1 MRARCDPRRQRRP
14 PASAGQRWGL
24 PACPARAPRRTC
36 SSSRARLTEITP
48 ALQPMP
54 LRLYDTTL
62 DAILKWLTIMAD
74 SDGVGLNSE
83 QLTIRMSTCAPA
95 RGARVRVGLQVNSKQ
110 VTIRMSTC
118 APARGARVR
127 ARAPAAQKCKSCGI
141 FHLQALQS
149 RRLQAAL
156 ARIEPACMQSLPL
169 DTSSAQTGY
178 S

>member
-95 RGARVRVGLQVNSKQ
+95 RGARVR
-110 VTIRMSTC
+110 
-118 APARGARVR
+118 